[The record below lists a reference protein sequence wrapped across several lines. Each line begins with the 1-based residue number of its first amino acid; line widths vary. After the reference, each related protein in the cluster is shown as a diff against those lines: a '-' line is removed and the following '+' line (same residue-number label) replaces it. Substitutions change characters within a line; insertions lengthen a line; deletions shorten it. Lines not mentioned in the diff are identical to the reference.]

1 MQQSQQYPRLMIF
14 IFFGSVFQNTVLLLC
29 LNTSH
34 AGWIS
39 QELGKVESKPL
50 IVSVVTAG
58 KVTVWVAACR
68 WTVSSS
74 VCYHDS
80 HEEDVLAEMME
91 FEVKPPNCYS
101 LCIINISVFLSN
113 SKVCNVRVTELISVI

>member
-1 MQQSQQYPRLMIF
+1 MIF

-68 WTVSSS
+68 WTVSS